1 LLLNSSAA
9 KNYKVNLNPEGLMGV
24 LSGKGNAKMEL
35 IKIRFG
41 KESDS
46 NETSIEKNLS
56 DMFRTSNP
64 LFRCSDCL
72 WVPPMD
78 MIETPREII
87 IVAEIA
93 GAEKEDMQVEITR
106 KAVKISGRRRAMTPS
121 SSATYRL
128 AEIHYGNFERILYLP
143 EPVDSD
149 NINASYANGLLS
161 IRLAKLP
168 EEKLH
173 KIPIT

>member
-1 LLLNSSAA
+1 
-9 KNYKVNLNPEGLMGV
+9 
-24 LSGKGNAKMEL
+24 
-35 IKIRFG
+35 
-41 KESDS
+41 
-46 NETSIEKNLS
+46 
-56 DMFRTSNP
+56 
-64 LFRCSDCL
+64 
-72 WVPPMD
+72 MD
-78 MIETPREII
+78 MIDTPSEIV

-93 GAEKEDMQVEITR
+93 GANIDDMQVEITR
-106 KAVKISGRRRAMTPS
+106 KAVKISGRRRALTPS

-149 NINASYANGLLS
+149 SIDASYSKGLLS
-161 IRLAKLP
+161 IRLAKQP

>member
-1 LLLNSSAA
+1 MAISKDSSG
-9 KNYKVNLNPEGLMGV
+9 EGND
-24 LSGKGNAKMEL
+24 SMEL

-41 KESDS
+41 DEQES
-46 NETSIEKNLS
+46 NETSIQKNLS
-56 DMFRTSNP
+56 DVFRTSNP

-78 MIETPREII
+78 MIETAEEIV

-93 GAEKEDMQVEITR
+93 GANIDEMKVEITR
-106 KAVKISGRRRAMTPS
+106 KAVKISGRRRALSPS
-121 SSATYRL
+121 SSAKYRL

-149 NINASYANGLLS
+149 NIDASYAKGLLS
-161 IRLAKLP
+161 IRLAKRP
-168 EEKLH
+168 TEKLH
-173 KIPIT
+173 KVPIT

>member
-1 LLLNSSAA
+1 
-9 KNYKVNLNPEGLMGV
+9 
-24 LSGKGNAKMEL
+24 MEL

-41 KESDS
+41 NDPDAD
-46 NETSIEKNLS
+46 ETSIEKNLS
-56 DMFRTSNP
+56 DVFRTSNP

-78 MIETPREII
+78 MIETPHEIVI
-87 IVAEIA
+87 IAEIA

-106 KAVKISGRRRAMTPS
+106 KAVKISGRRRAMPPS
-121 SSATYRL
+121 ASATYRL

-143 EPVDSD
+143 EPVDPD
-149 NINASYANGLLS
+149 RIDASYAKGLLS

-173 KIPIT
+173 KIPISEE

>member
-1 LLLNSSAA
+1 
-9 KNYKVNLNPEGLMGV
+9 
-24 LSGKGNAKMEL
+24 MEL

-41 KESDS
+41 NEPDS

-56 DMFRTSNP
+56 DVFRTSNP

-78 MIETPREII
+78 MIETPHEIVI
-87 IVAEIA
+87 IAEIA

-106 KAVKISGRRRAMTPS
+106 KAVKISGMRRALTPTS
-121 SSATYRL
+121 SSTYRL
-128 AEIHYGNFERILYLP
+128 AEIHYGQFERILYLP

-149 NINASYANGLLS
+149 NIDASYSKGLLS
-161 IRLAKLP
+161 IRLTKMP

-173 KIPIT
+173 KIPITEG

>member
-1 LLLNSSAA
+1 MA
-9 KNYKVNLNPEGLMGV
+9 KGQPTD
-24 LSGKGNAKMEL
+24 KGNGNMEL

-41 KESDS
+41 NEPDS
-46 NETSIEKNLS
+46 NETSIGRNLS
-56 DMFRTSNP
+56 DVFRTSNP

-78 MIETPREII
+78 MIETPQEIV

-93 GAEKEDMQVEITR
+93 GAEKEDMRVEITR
-106 KAVKISGRRRAMTPS
+106 KAVKISGRRRTTTPL

-143 EPVDSD
+143 EPVDAD
-149 NINASYANGLLS
+149 KIEASYSKGLLS

-168 EEKLH
+168 EDTLH
-173 KIPIT
+173 KVPIAEE